1 MPFRNDF
8 WKDILTINRILDQQF
23 MNKHRDKFNDLN
35 IDWITW
41 KSIIL
46 SSLGKLY
53 GLIGEA
59 SHFDI
64 LQLQEA
70 RPSVKLIIRIQ
81 HEDKDKFI
89 NSFMAFTFK
98 LSKFIGGDYDVNCYI
113 RVNKNNDHLGLVLD
127 KSFW

>member
-1 MPFRNDF
+1 MALFERRTVN
-8 WKDILTINRILDQQF
+8 QQF
-23 MNKHRDKFNDLN
+23 TNDSKDKFNDLS

-64 LQLQEA
+64 LQLQET
-70 RPSVKLIIRIQ
+70 RPAMKLIIRIQ

-89 NSFMAFTFK
+89 SSLMAFTFK

-127 KSFW
+127 KSFR